1 MSPPEGFPVKLNGP
15 LAWGPASFNSN
26 SYVVKLG
33 HDDIEDIDN
42 ALAKFNRML
51 TPDLHSWHYLSNK
64 CSTF

>member
-1 MSPPEGFPVKLNGP
+1 MSPPEGFPTKLSGP
-15 LAWGPASFNSN
+15 LVWEPASFKSN

-51 TPDLHSWHYLSNK
+51 TPALLALPI
-64 CSTF
+64 